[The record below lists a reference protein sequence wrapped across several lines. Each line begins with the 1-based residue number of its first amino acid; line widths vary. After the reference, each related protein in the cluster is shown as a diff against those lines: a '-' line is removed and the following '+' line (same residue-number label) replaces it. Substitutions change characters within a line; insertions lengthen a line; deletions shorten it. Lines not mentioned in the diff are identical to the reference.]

1 MRANGA
7 RCASD
12 FSASAI
18 RFRLGVRTVG
28 RSNHQRELRCV
39 AFCFAD
45 TVAYTPEQT
54 AVRRL
59 LQE

>member
-1 MRANGA
+1 MCANGA

-28 RSNHQRELRCV
+28 RSNHQRELRRV

-45 TVAYTPEQT
+45 TVAYTSEQT